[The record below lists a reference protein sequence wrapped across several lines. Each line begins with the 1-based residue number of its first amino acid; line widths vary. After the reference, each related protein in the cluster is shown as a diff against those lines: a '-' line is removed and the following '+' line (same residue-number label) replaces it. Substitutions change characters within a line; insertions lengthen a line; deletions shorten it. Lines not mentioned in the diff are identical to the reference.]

1 MICSHLHDMWKL
13 FVQCADNMHKN
24 NGTIENIYRSMHFAQ
39 LSQSAAVKYEL
50 AEASELLPK
59 GQLSSAIR
67 AMIVRCEKAGVDIR
81 LNTEADADTLKE
93 LHADAIILATGSTPL
108 ILPIPGLNESGYVTA
123 QDMLL
128 GKAEVGKKALVVG
141 GGMVGCEAAK
151 AI

>member
-1 MICSHLHDMWKL
+1 M
-13 FVQCADNMHKN
+13 
-24 NGTIENIYRSMHFAQ
+24 
-39 LSQSAAVKYEL
+39 
-50 AEASELLPK
+50 
-59 GQLSSAIR
+59 
-67 AMIVRCEKAGVDIR
+67 DIR
-81 LNTEADADTLKE
+81 LNTEADADTLKK